1 MSRTV
6 SFDIVSLS
14 ENEIESV
21 FDSSINSI
29 EKKKEA
35 LFSDF
40 RRYEEL
46 KDENSTIENEIKEK
60 TADLAVLE
68 QLKSVSNEIVELL
81 KKETS
86 ILSDGGKGIISRTL
100 WLGAS

>member
-6 SFDIVSLS
+6 SFDIISLS

-21 FDSSINSI
+21 FDSSINTI

-35 LFSDF
+35 LFADF

-46 KDENSTIENEIKEK
+46 KDENFTIENEIKER
-60 TADLAVLE
+60 TADMGVLE
-68 QLKSVSNEIVELL
+68 ELKNVSNEIIELL

-86 ILSDGGKGIISRTL
+86 ILSDGGKGIISKTL
-100 WLGAS
+100 WIGAN